1 MPTETRGQRRRVVP
15 RRGRAGSGAEEGS
28 SSTAR
33 GGGGGGGGGGS
44 GAGSEGNITSSGSNH
59 SNNNNSTGSNG
70 HGHGN
75 HTANQ
80 AAADLQAK
88 EQARSKIVTRVT
100 FAILLLV
107 VFFGIAWA
115 GHLYIFLLVCGIQ
128 IMLFKELVAV
138 RYRAAMEK
146 KTPLFRTLQWSWFVA
161 AMFYSH
167 GDSIV
172 KTLREDRLLNV
183 NDDDQP
189 EKSLIYSSFAIFS
202 ALFVVTVL
210 TLRPGLYKYQVG
222 QLAWTVVI
230 LCLIVG
236 QLKVV
241 APNIFS
247 GIFWYFF
254 PASCI
259 MVNDIMAY
267 VCGMTMGRRFVKRPF
282 LHLSPNKTWEG
293 FVGAFFCTLLWAFW
307 FSGFLSRFPY
317 FSCSFKQLRPSEE
330 FSWQELWPG
339 TTFHQ
344 AWVRGGTVVPDRVFT
359 QPYVKLPEVVVRM
372 LGGRWTVVWCKPIQ
386 LHGLVIGGFG
396 SLVAP
401 FGGFLMSAIK
411 RAYGIKDFDS
421 LIPGHGGV
429 TDRMDCQL
437 VMILY
442 TFVHYQTWIRHVP
455 LNYDRVW
462 ESVVSLKREE
472 QEKIWEELGRL
483 VGR

>member
-1 MPTETRGQRRRVVP
+1 MPTETRGQTVRRRGP
-15 RRGRAGSGAEEGS
+15 SRR
-28 SSTAR
+28 AR
-33 GGGGGGGGGGS
+33 GGGDEGSGGAEEDPAAGPSTNGGG
-44 GAGSEGNITSSGSNH
+44 H
-59 SNNNNSTGSNG
+59 
-70 HGHGN
+70 HH
-75 HTANQ
+75 HHD
-80 AAADLQAK
+80 AAAAASDVQAK

-100 FAILLLV
+100 FAVLLLA

-128 IMLFKELVAV
+128 VMLFKELVAV
-138 RYRAAMEK
+138 RYKAAMEK
-146 KTPLFRTLQWSWFVA
+146 KTPLFRTLQWSWFLA
-161 AMFYSH
+161 AMLYAH
-167 GDSIV
+167 GDSLV
-172 KTLREDRLLNV
+172 KTLREDRLLDV

-189 EKSLIYSSFAIFS
+189 EKSLIYGSFSLFS
-202 ALFVVTVL
+202 ALFVLTVL

-230 LCLIVG
+230 LVLIVG

-241 APNIFS
+241 GPNIFS

-267 VCGMTMGRRFVKRPF
+267 VCGMTVGRRFVKRPF
-282 LHLSPNKTWEG
+282 LRLSPNKTWEG
-293 FVGAFFCTLLWAFW
+293 FVGAFFFTLLWAYW

-317 FSCSFKQLRPSEE
+317 FTCSFKQLRPSED
-330 FSWQELWPG
+330 FTWQELWPG
-339 TTFHQ
+339 TTFQQ
-344 AWVRGGTVVPDRVFT
+344 AWLHADTVQPDRVFSQT
-359 QPYVKLPEVVVRM
+359 YVKLPEAVARAV
-372 LGGRWTVVWCKPIQ
+372 GRATLPIKPIQ
-386 LHGLVIGGFG
+386 LHGLVIGTFG

-442 TFVHYQTWIRHVP
+442 TFVHYQTFIRHVP

-462 ESVVSLKREE
+462 DSIVALKLDD
-472 QEKIWEELGRL
+472 QVKILENLGR
-483 VGR
+483 VVRSQKVVKSGTFAQP

>member
-1 MPTETRGQRRRVVP
+1 MPAETRGQRRRGFG
-15 RRGRAGSGAEEGS
+15 RGAKSGSGEDEARHASRSATKDGYTGGVRGAAADESSAIGS
-28 SSTAR
+28 SSHNNDTTLGANGYAHHHSPHHVSTASAR
-33 GGGGGGGGGGS
+33 
-44 GAGSEGNITSSGSNH
+44 ERT
-59 SNNNNSTGSNG
+59 
-70 HGHGN
+70 
-75 HTANQ
+75 
-80 AAADLQAK
+80 
-88 EQARSKIVTRVT
+88 RSKIVTRVT
-100 FAILLLV
+100 FAIVLLA

-115 GHLYIFLLVCGIQ
+115 GHVYIFLLVCGIQ
-128 IMLFKELVAV
+128 VMLFKELVAV

-161 AMFYSH
+161 AMFYAH

-172 KTLREDRLLNV
+172 RLLREDSLLGI

-189 EKSLIYSSFAIFS
+189 EKSLIYSSFALFS
-202 ALFVVTVL
+202 TLFVMTVL

-230 LCLIVG
+230 LLLIVG

-259 MVNDIMAY
+259 IVNDIMAY
-267 VCGMTMGRRFVKRPF
+267 VCGMSMGRRFIKRPF
-282 LHLSPNKTWEG
+282 LRLSPNKTWEG
-293 FVGAFFCTLLWAFW
+293 FIGAFFFTLLWAFW
-307 FSGFLSRFPY
+307 FSRFLARFPY
-317 FSCSFKQLRPSEE
+317 FTCSFKQLRPSEE
-330 FSWQELWPG
+330 FTWQELHPG

-344 AWVRGGTVVPDRVFT
+344 AMLRANTVQPDRVFT
-359 QPYVKLPEVVVRM
+359 QT
-372 LGGRWTVVWCKPIQ
+372 TVVLPAALAHLLGRASLPVKPIQ
-386 LHGLVIGGFG
+386 MHGLVIGIFG

-442 TFVHYQTWIRHVP
+442 TFVHYQTFIRHVP
-455 LNYDRVW
+455 INYHRVW
-462 ESVVSLKREE
+462 ASVSALKRDD
-472 QEKIWEELGRL
+472 QVRIWEELGKFLDR
-483 VGR
+483 